1 MFLKFIVLFIIIAI
15 KKKFQYTN
23 HRGGNLSIL
32 PRIKVCP
39 CCEAANVIRV
49 NEIKYHNPFRSLSD
63 WTLIK
68 KFNCRRCKVELG
80 LFYHATDPKEKIIWL
95 EHFKCNDVYYDEL
108 KMLRKS
114 ASKNKKNKIK
124 YYEVMENIKKIE
136 DIIQSEQVK
145 IKIKI
150 KIKNKGSQKLFLTK

>member
-1 MFLKFIVLFIIIAI
+1 
-15 KKKFQYTN
+15 
-23 HRGGNLSIL
+23 
-32 PRIKVCP
+32 
-39 CCEAANVIRV
+39 
-49 NEIKYHNPFRSLSD
+49 
-63 WTLIK
+63 
-68 KFNCRRCKVELG
+68 
-80 LFYHATDPKEKIIWL
+80 
-95 EHFKCNDVYYDEL
+95 
-108 KMLRKS
+108 LRKS